1 MEKIRIETAKPYDI
15 LIEAGLIRRAG
26 EFIREVIEPCK
37 ICVVTDSNVADLY
50 ATDLLI
56 ALSDAGYDPC
66 VFRFEAGEASKTTST
81 VTDLVEY
88 MGRKELTRSDAVVA
102 LGGGVT
108 GDIAGFAA
116 SVYMRGIRYVQ
127 MPTSLLACLDSSVGG
142 KTGVNLSA
150 GKNFVGTFWQPSMV
164 LCDYSLLSTLPKEL
178 WLDGIAEAVKCAA
191 IMDAELFNYLGNV
204 SPENRLIIKKCVEIK
219 AGVVAKDER
228 EEGLRAILNFGHTI
242 GHAIEKCSEYTITH
256 GHAVAIGMVVIS
268 RAAYNKGMCRENFS
282 VPLSNL
288 LGKYG
293 LPVSSPFNA
302 GDLAKAV
309 LSDKKRSGDHSK
321 IVVLDRIG
329 HAHTEEISIA
339 TLRDFISAGL

>member
-1 MEKIRIETAKPYDI
+1 MEKITIATARPYDI
-15 LIEAGLIRRAG
+15 LIESGILRRAG
-26 EFIREVIEPCK
+26 ELMREVIEPCK
-37 ICVVTDSNVADLY
+37 ICVVTDSNVSDLY

-56 ALSDAGYDPC
+56 SLSDAGYDPC
-66 VFRFEAGEASKTTST
+66 VFRFEAGEASKTT
-81 VTDLVEY
+81 
-88 MGRKELTRSDAVVA
+88 KELTRSDAVVA

-142 KTGVNLSA
+142 KTGVNLTA
-150 GKNFVGTFWQPSMV
+150 GKNFVGTFWQPSLV

-178 WLDGIAEAVKCAA
+178 WLDGIAEAVKCGA
-191 IMDAELFNYLGNV
+191 IMDAELFNYLGNI

-219 AGVVAKDER
+219 AGRVAKDER

-268 RAAYNKGMCRENFS
+268 RAAYNKGLCRENFS

-288 LGKYG
+288 LSKYG

-309 LSDKKRSGDHSK
+309 LADKKRSGDHSK

-329 HAHTEEISIA
+329 HAHTEEISTS
-339 TLRDFISAGL
+339 TLREFISGGL